1 MGKKETTLRVL
12 GQKKCRGIIKAI
24 YQKSKTCGMFAGTH
38 VGFVMFHV
46 GKISDSGHFTRKQ
59 VTLNKINELWQE
71 KEM

>member
-1 MGKKETTLRVL
+1 
-12 GQKKCRGIIKAI
+12 
-24 YQKSKTCGMFAGTH
+24 MFAGIR